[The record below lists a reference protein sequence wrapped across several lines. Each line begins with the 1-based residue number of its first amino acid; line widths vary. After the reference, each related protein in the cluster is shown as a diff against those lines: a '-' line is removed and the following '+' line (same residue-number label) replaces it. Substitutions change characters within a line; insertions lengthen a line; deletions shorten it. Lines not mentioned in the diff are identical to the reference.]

1 MIVSCPDCRSK
12 WRLDRQ
18 RHEGKQLTLRCARCR
33 AVFTLRVPRE
43 GMPRVIVGHG
53 DSETAKLIGSLLTA
67 AGFRWT
73 LGGNGEDVMALMTKD
88 PPRLVLIDAAL
99 PGLPSYLLIEAIRNS
114 EVLGKVKVLLL
125 GTVYNHSAY
134 RAVPQFLHGADD
146 YVDCHRLADD
156 LVGKVRRLVGVSRLE
171 RVASDASVL

>member
-1 MIVSCPDCRSK
+1 
-12 WRLDRQ
+12 
-18 RHEGKQLTLRCARCR
+18 
-33 AVFTLRVPRE
+33 
-43 GMPRVIVGHG
+43 MPRVIVGHG
-53 DSETAKLIGSLLTA
+53 DFETAQLIGDLLTA

-99 PGLPSYLLIEAIRNS
+99 PGLPSYALIETIRNS

-125 GTVYNHSAY
+125 GTVYNHNAY
-134 RAVPQFLHGADD
+134 RVAPQFLHGADD

-156 LVGKVRRLVGVSRLE
+156 LVGKVRRLVEGARIE
-171 RVASDASVL
+171 RAASDAPVL